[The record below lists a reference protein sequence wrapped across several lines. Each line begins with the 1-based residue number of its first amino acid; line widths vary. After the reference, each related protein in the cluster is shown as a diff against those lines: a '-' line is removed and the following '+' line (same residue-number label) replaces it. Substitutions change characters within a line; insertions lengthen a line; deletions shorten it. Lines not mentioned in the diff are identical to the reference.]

1 MEMRI
6 RDKLLCLWIPRALL
20 IFSFYSLLLSVYN
33 QSLWQIVFGTAGLF
47 YIIDFLVESQARYE
61 FNTKQYEMLQQW
73 DTDFVRAQELI
84 NSDNPADKTIG
95 ESIIFELLERLEE
108 QKRQRKQWRRS

>member
-1 MEMRI
+1 MKMRLM
-6 RDKLLCLWIPRALL
+6 DKLLWLWLPRALVV
-20 IFSFYSLLLSVYN
+20 FSFFSALLSVYN
-33 QSLWQIVFGTAGLF
+33 QSLWQIVFGVPGLF
-47 YIIDFLVESQARYE
+47 YVINHLIESQARYE

-95 ESIIFELLERLEE
+95 ESIIFELLEKLEE
-108 QKRQRKQWRRS
+108 QKRQREQWGRS